1 MVELLAIAVTLLIA
15 VYLAEIAHQ
24 TVLTIGIAT
33 AVRSFHLIARILVD
47 SFIVHSSTEVVIS
60 RYLSRQQPTEAR
72 A

>member
-15 VYLAEIAHQ
+15 AYLAEITHQ
-24 TVLTIGIAT
+24 TILTIGIAT

-60 RYLSRQQPTEAR
+60 RYLSGQQPTEAR

>member
-15 VYLAEIAHQ
+15 VYLAEITHQ

-33 AVRSFHLIARILVD
+33 AVRNFHLIARILVD

-60 RYLSRQQPTEAR
+60 RYLSGQQPTEAR